1 MKTRILTIIS
11 CTFLLAAASAQDET
25 DALRYSQ
32 TFPGGTARSVAMGGA
47 FGALG
52 GDFTSLSLNPAGI
65 GVYRSTELS
74 LTPILFVNNTNTLYK
89 GNPREDESIK
99 LTLNNFGFVSSRQ
112 TGNETG
118 FVSVS
123 FGAGFNRINDFNRS
137 TLMSARMVRN
147 DPGSSSLLD
156 NFTNK
161 ANAGEWDDF
170 YEELAWQTYGIDY
183 DSLAGEYWNYLMDGG
198 YGQSQLR
205 RIREE
210 GGSAEYV
217 FSLGANYS
225 NKLYMGATI
234 GITRTG
240 YSSFMDHIEED
251 DAGLY
256 NDFDSFTFRETL
268 RTYGTGYT
276 LKAGLIYRPI
286 SLIRI
291 GASFHLP
298 TFYSMREEFETD
310 METRFDNNDT
320 YFEQSPI
327 NEFEYKLRTPYKFI
341 GSVAL
346 QLPKLAIFSL
356 DYEMT
361 DYTRAHF
368 DSKGTDLA
376 LLDMNDKINAVFR
389 VTHNLRAGAELHLG
403 PMYLRGGYARYGSP
417 YKNTEVNEKMDYNIY
432 SGGIGFRSQR
442 IFIDMAYAMRS
453 SQYDYYLYLPENL
466 NSANI
471 TQNKSQFMATVGFR
485 F

>member
-1 MKTRILTIIS
+1 MKKRILFIIS
-11 CTFLLAAASAQDET
+11 CTFLLAAAYAQNET

-32 TFPGGTARSVAMGGA
+32 NFLGGTARSVAMGGA

-74 LTPILFVNNTNTLYK
+74 ITPILSVNNTNTLYK

-99 LTLNNFGFVSSRQ
+99 LNLSNLGFISSKQ

-118 FVSVS
+118 LISVN
-123 FGAGFNRINDFNRS
+123 FGVGFNRINDFERS

-156 NFTNK
+156 NFTNR

-170 YEELAWQTYGIDY
+170 YEEIAYQTYGIDY
-183 DSLAGEYWNYLMDGG
+183 DSIADEYWNYLLDGG
-198 YGQSQLR
+198 HGQNQIR
-205 RIREE
+205 RIQEE

-225 NKLYMGATI
+225 NKLYMGATL

-240 YSSFMDHIEED
+240 YSYFMDHIEED
-251 DAGLY
+251 DAELY
-256 NDFDSFTFRETL
+256 NNFNSFTFRETL
-268 RTYGTGYT
+268 RSSGTGYT
-276 LKAGLIYRPI
+276 FKAGLIYRPI

-291 GASFHLP
+291 GASVHLP
-298 TFYSMREEFETD
+298 TFYRMSEEFETD
-310 METRFDNNDT
+310 METTFDNYDT
-320 YFEQSPI
+320 DPKQSPI

-341 GSVAL
+341 GSVAV

-368 DSKGTDLA
+368 DSKGTDLG
-376 LLDMNDKINAVFR
+376 LLAMNEKINAVFR
-389 VTHNLRAGAELHLG
+389 VTHNLRAGAEVHLG
-403 PMYLRGGYARYGSP
+403 PLYLRGGYARYGSP
-417 YKNTEVNEKMDYNIY
+417 YKNTEVNEKMDFNVY
-432 SGGIGFRSQR
+432 SGGIGFRSER
-442 IFIDMAYAMRS
+442 IFIDMAYSMRS

-466 NSANI
+466 NPAN
-471 TQNKSQFMATVGFR
+471 TTENRSQIMATVGFR
-485 F
+485 L